1 MPISGG
7 STTTFL
13 PHLKFQQKM
22 AYSWEN
28 DKRTPRRTP
37 FEWTLKGY
45 IRNDNAVGA
54 HRISHF
60 CG

>member
-22 AYSWEN
+22 AYSWGN
-28 DKRTPRRTP
+28 DKRTA